1 MAVLLSDP
9 DISLEELEAVSD
21 ALKSPCLE
29 AGPRVEAFEA
39 AFAEALGRRHGV
51 AVASATL
58 GLLLAL
64 KSSGIEPQ
72 DEVIA
77 APFSLRETVHGIA
90 LAGARPVFAEVDYWS
105 ATLAPEAA
113 ASAITARTRA
123 IVAGNTNGHPAA
135 WQALKALADRHRLLL
150 IEDSSEAIGSRY
162 QGRPVGSFGDLAIF
176 DLTQPGPLSVGCG
189 AIVVTDDASF
199 ANKLRCLRGRTGV
212 IGDRYL
218 PYRAQISEL
227 QAALGQVQL
236 KRLGE
241 ILARRK
247 RVEADYLAHIQSF
260 EGIKPP
266 YVAPEVDEVH
276 WMVYLVHLGTRFSRL
291 SRDAILCDLA
301 TAGIEARFFCQPLHL
316 HPAYAELDYRKGDF
330 KVSEKLADRAI
341 ALPFHGHLRE
351 DQVGFIVK
359 ALKDASVNVA
369 AGAAIYL

>member
-1 MAVLLSDP
+1 MAILLSDP
-9 DISLEELEAVSD
+9 DISLEELEAVSE

-39 AFAEALGRRHGV
+39 AFAQALGRRNGV

-64 KSSGIEPQ
+64 KSLGVGPQ

-77 APFSLRETVHGIA
+77 SPFSLRETVHGIA
-90 LAGARPVFAEVDYWS
+90 LAGARPVFADVDYWS
-105 ATLAPEAA
+105 GTLALEPAA
-113 ASAITARTRA
+113 AAITPRTRA
-123 IVAGNTNGHPAA
+123 IVAGNTNGHPAS
-135 WQALKALADRHRLLL
+135 WQALKALADRHRLVL
-150 IEDSSEAIGSRY
+150 IEDSSEALGSRY

-176 DLTQPGPLSVGCG
+176 DLTQPGPLSAGG

-199 ANKLRCLRGRTGV
+199 ADKLRRLRGGRPGAV
-212 IGDRYL
+212 GEL
-218 PYRAQISEL
+218 SYRAQMGEL

-247 RVEADYLAHIQSF
+247 QVEADYLVHIQSF

-266 YVAPEVDEVH
+266 YVAPEADEVH
-276 WMVYLVHLGTRFSRL
+276 WMVYLVHLGTRFSRS
-291 SRDAILCDLA
+291 SRDAILHDLA
-301 TAGIEARFFCQPLHL
+301 TVGIEAAAFSHPWHL
-316 HPAYAELDYRKGDF
+316 HPAYAELGYRRGAL
-330 KVSEKLADRAI
+330 KVAEKLADRAI

-351 DQVGFIVK
+351 DQVGFIVQ
-359 ALKDASVNVA
+359 ALKDASVNVG